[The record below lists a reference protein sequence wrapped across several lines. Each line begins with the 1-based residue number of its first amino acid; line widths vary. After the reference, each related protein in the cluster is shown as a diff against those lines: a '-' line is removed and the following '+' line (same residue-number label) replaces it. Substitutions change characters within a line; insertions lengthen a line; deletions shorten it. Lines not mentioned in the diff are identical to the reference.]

1 MPVKIGRRTRKR
13 SKFIYIFTFF
23 FSCIKI
29 PFTTFVIEFRSK
41 QFFLFFRRI
50 FRKTELISLDPNVF
64 SLDPINTSYNT
75 PTLVRH
81 IMSWINNENSWRR
94 WYKLGKICAAAIT
107 HRSRSS
113 KKIIIQLPSS
123 NVQWSFQQICPIF
136 FFNIV
141 SSICRWRKNWKYNVY
156 IGNFFPVKKKSVKKI
171 YLTIVLD

>member
-1 MPVKIGRRTRKR
+1 M
-13 SKFIYIFTFF
+13 
-23 FSCIKI
+23 
-29 PFTTFVIEFRSK
+29 
-41 QFFLFFRRI
+41 
-50 FRKTELISLDPNVF
+50 NVF

-136 FFNIV
+136 FLISFHRFV
-141 SSICRWRKNWKYNVY
+141 AEER
-156 IGNFFPVKKKSVKKI
+156 IGNITFTLEISFRLKRKAWKRFIWRLFLIKVRENGGKKKI
-171 YLTIVLD
+171 ERIC